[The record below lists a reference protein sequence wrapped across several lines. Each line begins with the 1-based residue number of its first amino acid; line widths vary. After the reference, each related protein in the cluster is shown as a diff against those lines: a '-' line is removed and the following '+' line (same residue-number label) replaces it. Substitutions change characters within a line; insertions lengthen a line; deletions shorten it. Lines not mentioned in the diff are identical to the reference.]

1 MCVCVFGSI
10 GAAEFDP
17 RLLRESRQTEINFMD
32 QLDVCRARPKQ
43 WASNVPVIP
52 TKWVDEGGAKQLE
65 YCSRL
70 CEKELKRSRSNG
82 HGRSLFG
89 MLPQHVG

>member
-1 MCVCVFGSI
+1 MCVFDSI

-17 RLLRESRQTEINFMD
+17 RLLRESGQTEINFMGR
-32 QLDVCRARPKQ
+32 LDVCRTRP
-43 WASNVPVIP
+43 NVPVIP
-52 TKWVDEGGAKQLE
+52 TKWVDERGAKQLE

-82 HGRSLFG
+82 HGRSRFG